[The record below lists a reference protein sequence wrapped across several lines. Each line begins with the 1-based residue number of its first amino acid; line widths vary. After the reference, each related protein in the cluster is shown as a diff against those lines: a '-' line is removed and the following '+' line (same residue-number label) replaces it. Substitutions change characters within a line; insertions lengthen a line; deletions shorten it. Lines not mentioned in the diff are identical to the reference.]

1 MEKKGAVIA
10 GGVTVLARRV
20 VPRRLHLANENLTRF
35 AEKFLPGDTRL
46 LSPRTRFKV
55 TRATQRPPPVY
66 TPLPPRL
73 PLTRCVSLADRLLH
87 RTLLTSDTF

>member
-1 MEKKGAVIA
+1 MARGGKRVEKKGAVIA

-35 AEKFLPGDTRL
+35 AGKFLPGDTRL

-55 TRATQRPPPVY
+55 TRATQRPPVY
-66 TPLPPRL
+66 TPPPSP
-73 PLTRCVSLADRLLH
+73 PLVSR
-87 RTLLTSDTF
+87 